1 MKIKFLFVL
10 VFLAHLCHAQIEG
23 SWNGEIDIQAMKLP
37 IILKIKKSPEGYSSL
52 LNSPKQS
59 KDDIT
64 VDQTVFSNNELS
76 FEIKKINAS
85 YKGIFKED
93 HFEGNFSQN
102 GKIISLDLF
111 RHLPASKNSDV
122 PYLNGKAINK
132 EKIDDFL
139 KYIAE
144 KNQGIGS
151 VSIFRNGVQEY
162 HKDFG
167 QQQLTNVTYDKD
179 TQYQIGSISKMITAV
194 MLMQLVENGKLKLD
208 EKLSKYYPE
217 IPNAKKITIKQML
230 NHTSGLGDYAGEAK
244 DNWLFGKAVGDKAI
258 VAEIKKQGA
267 SFEPGKKAK
276 YSNSAYFLLSRILEK
291 ISGKPYNIILKE
303 NILEKAGMKHTFSV
317 LDDPKNVFKS
327 YKFTDG
333 SWNEVPD
340 FNFRNCVGLGDITS
354 TTEDMNTFIDALFNG
369 KFIKKETLEMMTS
382 NKEEKFFGTGI
393 MKVPFY
399 NIIAYGHGGDTAGS
413 HSMLSYEPTDKLSFA
428 VTVNGENFPH
438 NDLYI
443 GILNQLYGRD
453 YQYLS
458 FDTGK
463 SDPEL
468 KKYEGEYESKEIPI
482 PLTVFSKNG
491 ALFAQGTG
499 QPEFPLENIE
509 KNKFQF
515 EKGGITILFI
525 PESKQMQ
532 LIQNGKTH
540 LFNKK

>member
-1 MKIKFLFVL
+1 MKIKFLLVL

-23 SWNGEIDIQAMKLP
+23 TWNGEIDTQMMKLP
-37 IILKIKKSPEGYSSL
+37 LILKIKKGPEGYSSL

-59 KDDIT
+59 KNDIT
-64 VDQTVFSNNELS
+64 VDQTAFTNNELS
-76 FEIKKINAS
+76 FSIKKINAS
-85 YKGIFKED
+85 YKGVFKED
-93 HFEGNFSQN
+93 HFEGNFTQN
-102 GKIISLDLF
+102 GKILPLDLF
-111 RHLPASKNSDV
+111 RHLPVSKNSDV
-122 PYLNGKAINK
+122 PYLNGKVINK

-139 KYIAE
+139 NYIAE

-151 VSIFRNGVQEY
+151 VSIFRNGIQEY

-167 QQQLTNVTYDKD
+167 QQQLNNVTYDKD
-179 TQYQIGSISKMITAV
+179 TQYQIGSVSKMITAV
-194 MLMQLVENGKLKLD
+194 MLMQLVESGKLKLD

-230 NHTSGLGDYAGEAK
+230 NHTSGLGDYVGEEK

-258 VAEIKKQGA
+258 VAEIKKQGG
-267 SFEPGKKAK
+267 SFEPGKKTK

-291 ISGKPYNIILKE
+291 ISGKPYNILLKE
-303 NILEKAGMKHTFSV
+303 NILEKAGMHHTFSV

-327 YKFTDG
+327 YKFTEG
-333 SWNEVPD
+333 SWKEVPD
-340 FNFRNCVGLGDITS
+340 FDFHNCIGLGDIVS
-354 TTEDMNTFIDALFNG
+354 TTEDMNTFIDALFTG

-413 HSMLSYEPTDKLSFA
+413 HSILSYEPNDKLSFA
-428 VTVNGENFPH
+428 VTINGENLSH
-438 NDLYI
+438 NDLYL
-443 GILNQLYGRD
+443 GILNLLYGRN
-453 YQYLS
+453 YQYPS
-458 FDTGK
+458 FDAEK

-468 KKYEGEYESKEIPI
+468 KQYEGEYESKEIPI

-491 ALFAQGTG
+491 SLFAQGKG
-499 QPEFPLENIE
+499 QQEFPLEKME

-532 LIQNGKTH
+532 LIQKGKTY
-540 LFNKK
+540 LFDKK

>member
-23 SWNGEIDIQAMKLP
+23 NWNGEIDIQAMKLP

-102 GKIISLDLF
+102 GKVLPLDLF

-139 KYIAE
+139 NYIAE

-167 QQQLTNVTYDKD
+167 QRQLTNVTYDKN

-194 MLMQLVENGKLKLD
+194 MLMQLVENGKLKLN

-217 IPNAKKITIKQML
+217 IPNAQKITLHQML
-230 NHTSGLGDYAGEAK
+230 NHTSGLGDYVGGAK
-244 DNWLFGKAVGDKAI
+244 DNWLFGKVTGDKAI
-258 VAEIKKQGA
+258 VAEIKKQGV
-267 SFEPGKKAK
+267 SFEPGKKTK

-291 ISGKPYNIILKE
+291 LSGKPYNIILKE

-369 KFIKKETLEMMTS
+369 KFIKKETLDMMTS

-413 HSMLSYEPTDKLSFA
+413 HSILSYEPTDKLSFA

-438 NDLYI
+438 NDLYV

-453 YQYLS
+453 YQYPS
-458 FDTGK
+458 FDTK
-463 SDPEL
+463 SNSEL
-468 KKYEGEYESKEIPI
+468 EKYEGEYESKEIPI

-491 ALFAQGTG
+491 SLFAQGKG
-499 QPEFPLENIE
+499 QPEFPLKNIE

-515 EKGGITILFI
+515 EKAGITILFM

-532 LIQNGKTH
+532 LIQKGKTN